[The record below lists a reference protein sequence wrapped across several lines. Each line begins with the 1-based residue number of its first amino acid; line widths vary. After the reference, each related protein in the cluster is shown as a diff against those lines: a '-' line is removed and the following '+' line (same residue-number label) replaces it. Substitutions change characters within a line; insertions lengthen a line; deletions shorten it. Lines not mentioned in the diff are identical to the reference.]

1 MAIIAVKATDVE
13 LGGTDYSAQIASAT
27 LTVDVEA
34 LDTTTFTTSG
44 WKTFVGGLKS
54 ATLNLELKRDTDLSG
69 LQAYIWTNLGVVVT
83 FSLLVDGD
91 SAIAAGNPEFQGSVL
106 ITQESIGAQVGQ
118 LMSNSLSFPV
128 SGAITRDVTP

>member
-44 WKTFVGGLKS
+44 WKSHVGGLKS